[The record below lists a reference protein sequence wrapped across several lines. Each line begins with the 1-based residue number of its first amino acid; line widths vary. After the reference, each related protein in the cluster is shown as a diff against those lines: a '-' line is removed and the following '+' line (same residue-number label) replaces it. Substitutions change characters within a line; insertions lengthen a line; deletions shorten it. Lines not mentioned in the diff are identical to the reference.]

1 VIRTIDGFHQDE
13 VGDWVAELSCLH
25 NQHVRHRPPF
35 WDRPWVTQPAGR
47 ESRLGS
53 EINCPLCD
61 RAESPS
67 GLTVARTAGPFD
79 ATTAPAALQ
88 REHRI
93 AARTWGRLRVL
104 DGSLLFTMET
114 NPRMR
119 MELQAGEAQ
128 SIPPNTS
135 HAVRL
140 EGPVRFAVDFLVD
153 PTKSPRPTPP
163 DVA

>member
-25 NQHVRHRPPF
+25 TQHVRHRPPF
-35 WDRPWVTQPAGR
+35 WDRSWATHASGR
-47 ESRLGS
+47 ESRLNS
-53 EINCPLCD
+53 EIDCPLCD
-61 RAESPS
+61 RAEPPS
-67 GLTVARTAGPFD
+67 GLSVARTAGPFD
-79 ATTAPAALQ
+79 SSTAPAALQ

-114 NPRMR
+114 TPPMST
-119 MELQAGEAQ
+119 MLQAGDVQ
-128 SIPPNTS
+128 SIPPDIP

-140 EGPVRFAVDFLVD
+140 EGTVRFAVDFLVD
-153 PTKSPRPTPP
+153 PTRAPRSTQPE
-163 DVA
+163 V